1 MEVAGNGG
9 TATRERRAREAQHAK
24 PQKTL
29 HRITDS
35 MVASFLFS
43 MAACATPAPPGS
55 LLAIK
60 QEQRWDLYKQ
70 CMQRDFM
77 QAPIASALPLQY
89 IAERCQAWAHTKA
102 F

>member
-9 TATRERRAREAQHAK
+9 TATKNVVQTRHNMQNRRK
-24 PQKTL
+24 L
-29 HRITDS
+29 HRITHLT
-35 MVASFLFS
+35 VASFLFS
-43 MAACATPAPPGS
+43 LAACATPAPPGS

>member
-9 TATRERRAREAQHAK
+9 IATKNVVHAK
-24 PQKTL
+24 HNMQNRRKP
-29 HRITDS
+29 HRITHL

-43 MAACATPAPPGS
+43 LAACATPAPPGS

-77 QAPIASALPLQY
+77 QALIASALPLQY
-89 IAERCQAWAHTKA
+89 IAGRCQAWAHTKV